1 MRALQQILVPVDY
14 SEASK
19 AALGMAAD
27 FARAFKARLL
37 VLHLLRFDVFGMS
50 EFYPMAMPGQSNVGD
65 EMDLAAETKRLEE
78 HVRQVLGN
86 DAPAFE
92 AAVDW
97 GSPYRQIVEYAI
109 ERHADLIV
117 IGTHGRTGITH
128 ALIGSVAEKTV
139 RLAPCPV
146 LTVRADTAANAA
158 ALGEV
163 EEKHREAARP
173 SGAVGRLMCRVPV
186 TVGPDD
192 MLSKA
197 RAAMA
202 RYGVR
207 HLPVVEGTRLVGILS
222 DRDLPQHVGHFER
235 THVHVAMTPNP
246 ATVSA
251 DVGADTAARL
261 MLDRRVRALP
271 VVEGERVIG
280 VLTASDILEDYV
292 RAARG

>member
-1 MRALQQILVPVDY
+1 MRALQQIVVPVDY
-14 SEASK
+14 SDASS
-19 AALGMAAD
+19 AALKMAAD
-27 FARAFKARLL
+27 LARAFKARLL

-50 EFYPMAMPGQSNVGD
+50 EFYPMVLPGQANVGD
-65 EMDLAAETKRLEE
+65 ELDLAKETERLEQ
-78 HVRQVLGN
+78 HVRQVLGA

-92 AAVDW
+92 TTVDW

-109 ERHADLIV
+109 ERRADLIV
-117 IGTHGRTGITH
+117 MGTHGRTGVKH

-139 RLAPCPV
+139 RLSPCPV
-146 LTVRADTAANAA
+146 LTVRAETAASTG
-158 ALGEV
+158 ALREVDEQHRGEP
-163 EEKHREAARP
+163 RP

-197 RAAMA
+197 RATMA

-222 DRDLPQHVGHFER
+222 DRDLPQHLGHFER

-246 ATVSA
+246 TTVSA
-251 DVGADTAARL
+251 DAGADTAARL
-261 MLDRRVRALP
+261 MLDRRIRALP
-271 VVEGERVIG
+271 VVEGERVVG
-280 VLTASDILEDYV
+280 VLTASDILEDYI